1 MKISKYFTLEEFVT
15 SETAMKCGFKEQYNP
30 SPEVIKELTYLAIN
44 AADPIREYWGSY
56 SPTCAYRCPRLNSHP
71 NVKGAKNSDHLR
83 GQAFDETFIK
93 DGKNISRE
101 VFEWV
106 LAGGL
111 KTWSK
116 IILEFPDSKG
126 VPRWLHIGSSEG
138 KQDKTVLVAYKK
150 MNLKTGKEETLY
162 ENYYTSKWFK
172 K

>member
-15 SETAMKCGFKEQYNP
+15 SETAMKSGFKEQYNP
-30 SPEVIKELTYLAIN
+30 SPEVVKELTYLAVN

-56 SPTCAYRCPRLNSHP
+56 SPTVAFRCARTNKA
-71 NVKGAKNSDHLR
+71 VGGASNSDHLR

-101 VFEWV
+101 VFEWI

-111 KTWSK
+111 KSWSK

-126 VPRWLHIGSSEG
+126 VPRWLHIGSSEN

-150 MNLKTGKEETLY
+150 MNTKTGKEETVY

>member
-15 SETAMKCGFKEQYNP
+15 SETAMKSGFKEQYNP
-30 SPEVIKELTYLAIN
+30 SPEVIKELTYLAVN

-56 SPTCAYRCPRLNSHP
+56 SPTVAFRCAHTNKA
-71 NVKGAKNSDHLR
+71 VGGASNSDHLR

-101 VFEWV
+101 VFEWI

-111 KTWSK
+111 KSWSK

-126 VPRWLHIGSSEG
+126 VPRWLHIGSSED

-150 MNLKTGKEETLY
+150 MNTKTGKEETVY